1 MAKSAKGFKSVA
13 HRKAVFATD
22 PALGQNIADKYG
34 AKVGGG
40 FTKAQLAARAARAA
54 HTPMPRPRRGA

>member
-1 MAKSAKGFKSVA
+1 MAKSSKGFKSVA

-22 PALGQNIADKYG
+22 PELGQAIADKHG

-40 FTKAQLAARAARAA
+40 FSKKQLADRAARAA
-54 HTPMPRPRRGA
+54 HTPTPRRDRGA